1 MFKFKKEFNVE
12 DIRNYFNDPP
22 ALDLNVSK
30 NEISRYRI
38 EMKNDYMDSTGNVT
52 KRQHLES
59 IYTRKITGK
68 IRDYLYLTEI
78 TLDEV
83 KFESENKSLNWT
95 FAEGT
100 TIPFYLFSCRYLK
113 EFEYIKSEIED
124 GLIKKQLD
132 NLTAIFTRFPK
143 LPSVSLFILHVFDM
157 VGFEN
162 INCHLLSYPVLLNYP
177 GTAIELQTVSETST
191 NLTGGSFS
199 EGSFYKNGKV
209 FAVNHGLNLFQDKI
223 CMVIEFFCDEA
234 KLKSKSD
241 SASKSGTST
250 YSGVM
255 YIDLKT
261 GLIMKTMMK
270 EYLFTTQRIMGADH
284 KKKVRS
290 LVRRIVNLE
299 ALSENNG

>member
-1 MFKFKKEFNVE
+1 MFKFKKEFDVE
-12 DIRNYFNDPP
+12 DIRNYFSDPP
-22 ALDLNVSK
+22 ALALKVSK
-30 NEISRYRI
+30 NDISKYRI
-38 EMKNDYMDSTGNVT
+38 EMKNDYMNSTGNVT

-59 IYTRKITGK
+59 IYTRKITDK

-78 TLDEV
+78 SLDKV
-83 KFESENKSLNWT
+83 KYESESKSLNWT

-113 EFEYIKSEIED
+113 EFEYIKTEIDD
-124 GLIKKQLD
+124 GLIRKQLD

-143 LPSVSLFILHVFDM
+143 LPSVSLFMLHVFDM

-162 INCHLLSYPVLLNYP
+162 INCHLLSYPLLNNYP
-177 GTAIELQTVSETST
+177 GTAIEIQTVSETST
-191 NLTGGSFS
+191 NLTGGSFA

-209 FAVNHGLNLFQDKI
+209 FAVNHGLNLFQNKI

-234 KLKSKSD
+234 KLKSITD
-241 SASKSGTST
+241 SASKSGSSN

-261 GLIMKTMMK
+261 GLIMKATMK
-270 EYLFTTQRIMGADH
+270 EYLFTTQGKRGADH
-284 KKKVRS
+284 KKNVRS

-299 ALSENNG
+299 SLSE